1 MNFKTTYTNQLNL
14 RIMGRFY
21 FEQLTPPNL
30 KNDNTIVYLREC
42 LQLID
47 DSEYKDEL
55 IEAFE
60 FETIKDKS
68 LKISGLKTLIQK
80 IIDYDKVYLKID
92 LESHVSN
99 VKYLKPAES
108 GAVILQIDN
117 INSELIAGNSI
128 QVETAYNAKKDFF
141 DGFYKMDKF
150 ANFCIKENLS
160 DIIIENIDY
169 LNQKYSKSTKFVKSY
184 RLLKNDE
191 NKYFVRAITSI
202 SRYFD
207 YNIKFSLFATL
218 VSLYKTIEE
227 IKDNFSI
234 NYCEFTESFIRIYF
248 KRNTTIQLPN
258 IGTLSFSIEMNN
270 DEIKREAFKFSGIF
284 TITTMDK
291 DREVNVH
298 IKPKKKFKTQLI
310 SIPHGC
316 GRPKMVE
323 NLSNLPNFIT
333 EMEVEM
339 RKDLI
344 DISNITKP
352 DHLRFFLIRK
362 IESSRNEEF
371 KRYKASIINTLNKKI
386 NQISELFILMDK
398 VNEIVIE
405 FELKE
410 YLRYI
415 YYDVLSE
422 KNQQTGNQQ

>member
-1 MNFKTTYTNQLNL
+1 MAK
-14 RIMGRFY
+14 FY
-21 FEQLTPPNL
+21 FEQLTPVNL
-30 KNDNTIVYLREC
+30 KGDNSIVYLRDC
-42 LQLID
+42 LQLIE
-47 DSEYKDEL
+47 DSEYKEEL
-55 IEAFE
+55 IEVFK
-60 FETIKDKS
+60 FDSIKNEA

-80 IIDYDKVYLKID
+80 IIDYDRTFLKID
-92 LESHVSN
+92 LESHISN
-99 VKYLKPAES
+99 VRYLRS
-108 GAVILQIDN
+108 TDSNAVILQIDN
-117 INSELIAGNSI
+117 VDNDLIDEKSI
-128 QVETAYNAKKDFF
+128 EVETAYSTKKDFF

-160 DIIIENIDY
+160 DVIISNIDY
-169 LNQKYSKSTKFVKSY
+169 LNSKYSESSRFIKSY
-184 RLLKNDE
+184 RLLKDAE
-191 NKYFVRAITSI
+191 NKYFVRAITSV

-218 VSLYKTIEE
+218 LSLHKTIG
-227 IKDNFSI
+227 IINDNFAI

-248 KRNTTIQLPN
+248 KRNTITRLPN
-258 IGTLSFSIEMNN
+258 IGSLTFSLEMNN

-284 TITTMDK
+284 TITTMDN
-291 DREVNVH
+291 DREVNIH

-323 NLSNLPNFIT
+323 NLSNLPSFIT
-333 EMEVEM
+333 QMEEEM
-339 RKDLI
+339 KSDLI

-352 DHLRFFLIRK
+352 DHLRFFLLRK
-362 IESSRNEEF
+362 IESSRNDEL
-371 KRYKASIINTLNKKI
+371 KKYKVLIANTLSKKI

-415 YYDVLSE
+415 YYDILS
-422 KNQQTGNQQ
+422 GNGQ